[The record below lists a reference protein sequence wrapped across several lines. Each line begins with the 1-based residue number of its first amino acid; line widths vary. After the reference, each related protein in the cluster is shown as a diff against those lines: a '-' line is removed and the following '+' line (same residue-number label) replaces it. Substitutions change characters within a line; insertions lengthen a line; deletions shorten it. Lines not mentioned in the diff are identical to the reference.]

1 MDEIERSCLFMEHSF
16 EKVSFLRLVKMF
28 PDGNSARKFIEH
40 IRWNGHVMC
49 PFCGSDHVTGRK
61 GKREGNYWCND
72 CHKEFSVRTE
82 TIMECSRIPLHKWIY
97 AIYQFVTCRNG
108 ISSREL
114 AENIEITQKSAWYLL
129 QRIRMAA
136 GNGDK
141 LLKGIIE
148 ADETYI
154 GGKEKNKHV
163 DKKAHA
169 GRGAAGKIPVFGMIA
184 RNGHVIAKVVDNTK
198 SETLFGL
205 FNEHVSADSIIYT
218 DEFTAYDK
226 LKDLGYEHGKVNH
239 SAGKYVDGDVH
250 TNTIESFW
258 NNLKSRIKGTYR
270 SVSRKHL
277 QKYVDEVAFAFNEG
291 NAGNAVIDRIEALI
305 MKMFGIYT
313 RYKVM
318 IGTHFFE
325 KDLIAA
331 NDRLN
336 ELLGY
341 KAA

>member
-1 MDEIERSCLFMEHSF
+1 MKNDF
-16 EKVSFLRLVKMF
+16 EKVSFISLVLKF
-28 PDGNSARKFIEH
+28 HNNNSAREFIEK
-40 IRWNGHVMC
+40 IRWNGHVVC
-49 PFCGSDHVTGRK
+49 PICGSDHVTGRK
-61 GKREGNYWCND
+61 GRREGYYWCND

-82 TIMECSRIPLHKWIY
+82 TIMECSRIPLNKWIL
-97 AIYQFVTCRNG
+97 AIYLFVTCRNG

-114 AENIEITQKSAWYLL
+114 AENIGITQKSAWYLL

-154 GGKEKNKHV
+154 GGKEKFKHSS
-163 DKKAHA
+163 KKSHA
-169 GRGAAGKIPVFGMIA
+169 GRGAAGKTAVFGMIA
-184 RNGHVIAKVVDNTK
+184 RDGHVVAKVVGDTK

-205 FNEHVSADSIIYT
+205 FNEFVSADSIVYT

-226 LKDLGYEHGKVNH
+226 LNELGYEHDKVDH
-239 SAGKYVDGDVH
+239 SVGKYVDGDVH
-250 TNTIESFW
+250 TNTIENFW
-258 NNLKSRIKGTYR
+258 SNLKARIKGTYR
-270 SVSRKHL
+270 AISVKHL

-291 NAGNAVIDRIEALI
+291 NVENAVMDRIEALVF
-305 MKMFGIYT
+305 KMFGIYT

-331 NDRLN
+331 NDKLCREFGLM
-336 ELLGY
+336 
-341 KAA
+341 AA